1 MGRAYGMDTMERV
14 YTLEEVNAFRAEVH
28 RILMAWGKSKD
39 FADSICGYNRII
51 IRGNQYEPDR
61 PGTESD
67 IIRIWRND
75 ILPYNTPESYADLM
89 TL

>member
-1 MGRAYGMDTMERV
+1 MENPRRT

-28 RILMAWGKSKD
+28 RILMASGESKD
-39 FADSICGYNRII
+39 FADSICGYNGIV

-61 PGTESD
+61 RGTESD
-67 IIRIWRND
+67 IISIWRND

>member
-1 MGRAYGMDTMERV
+1 MDTTERE
-14 YTLEEVNAFRAEVH
+14 YTVEEVNAFRAEVH
-28 RILMAWGKSKD
+28 RILMASGKSKD
-39 FADSICGYNRII
+39 FADSICNYNGIV

-61 PGTESD
+61 RGTESD

-89 TL
+89 TM

>member
-1 MGRAYGMDTMERV
+1 MENPRRT

-28 RILMAWGKSKD
+28 RILMASGASKD
-39 FADSICGYNRII
+39 FADSICGYNRIV
-51 IRGNQYEPDR
+51 IRGNLHEPDR
-61 PGTESD
+61 RGTESD
-67 IIRIWRND
+67 IISIWRND